1 MIIILKMGA
10 MKDRINEEI
19 KTSLRNGDKVRLNL
33 LRVIKGEIGRLE
45 DGATILTETEV
56 IKLLQKFKKNLE
68 TVNDDKSK
76 EEIKILDEYL
86 PAQMSESDIEKVIQS
101 IIVTNNYSTM
111 KDMGKIMGDF
121 NKEYGG
127 KADNK
132 LVSQVVKKI
141 LT

>member
-1 MIIILKMGA
+1 MGA

-19 KTSLRNGDKVRLNL
+19 KTSLRKGDKVRLNL

-45 DGATILTETEV
+45 DGTTILTETEV

-86 PAQMSESDIEKVIQS
+86 PIQMSESDIEKVIQS

>member
-1 MIIILKMGA
+1 
-10 MKDRINEEI
+10 
-19 KTSLRNGDKVRLNL
+19 
-33 LRVIKGEIGRLE
+33 
-45 DGATILTETEV
+45 
-56 IKLLQKFKKNLE
+56 
-68 TVNDDKSK
+68 
-76 EEIKILDEYL
+76 
-86 PAQMSESDIEKVIQS
+86 MSESDIEKVIQS